1 MFIGSLTGADKVKA
15 TWRSGHNFMIFG
27 AKVGLAFALSCAP
40 VCVLAAPEHAN
51 LGPIAKH
58 AVARTEGRLLSEQ
71 EGITVLN
78 AARGHRRQTGSK
90 PDCSHL
96 VHEVYTLVGL
106 EYRFARSNDL
116 YQGAQSFERVA
127 RPQPGDLI
135 VWRGHVGLVVD
146 PEERTF
152 YSSVRSGLKTE
163 SYYSRYWRQRGRPRF
178 YRYRLEGDENSPV
191 IAASLRADPLASKPM
206 PDPAEDELATRT
218 EPATLV
224 SEEAVAVAPPSSLRE
239 DTLLIGEGRRKTRGA
254 IAQSLISYADG
265 GAIARTANLPGSS
278 IISEQLRVDEP
289 RVKGKQAKARAGRCW

>member
-1 MFIGSLTGADKVKA
+1 
-15 TWRSGHNFMIFG
+15 MIFP
-27 AKVGLAFALSCAP
+27 AKVALAFSLSCAP
-40 VCVLAAPEHAN
+40 VCVLAARGHATMR
-51 LGPIAKH
+51 PIAKRL
-58 AVARTEGRLLSEQ
+58 VVRTEGRLLSAE

-78 AARGHRRQTGSK
+78 AARGHQRQTASK

-191 IAASLRADPLASKPM
+191 MAASLRADPFALPAI
-206 PDPAEDELATRT
+206 PDPAEDELATRAQ
-218 EPATLV
+218 PAGLV
-224 SEEAVAVAPPSSLRE
+224 SKERVTVAPPSSLPQGTILISEDRE
-239 DTLLIGEGRRKTRGA
+239 PTREA
-254 IAQSLISYADG
+254 IAQALIAHADG
-265 GAIARTANLPGSS
+265 GGIAQGATLPGSF
-278 IISEQLRVDEP
+278 IAGGRTQGERKAGQRPRRV
-289 RVKGKQAKARAGRCW
+289 AFAGRSCW